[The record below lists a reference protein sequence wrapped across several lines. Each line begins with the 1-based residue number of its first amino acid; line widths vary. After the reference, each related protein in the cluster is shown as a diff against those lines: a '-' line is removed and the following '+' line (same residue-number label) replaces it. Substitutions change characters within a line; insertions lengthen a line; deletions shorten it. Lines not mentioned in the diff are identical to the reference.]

1 MNNCNL
7 EFVGAKETTKI
18 LGIHSQTL
26 HNWAMSGKIDYIKK
40 DNGYRMFNIK
50 KFLEDNM
57 IGDINEYIQGKRKN
71 ICYCRVSTHGQKED
85 LERQI
90 KYMKEKYPKYEL
102 ITDIG
107 SGINFKRK
115 GLNKIIE
122 YSLKKEIG
130 NVVVAY
136 KDRLCRIGYDLI
148 ENLIEKVGG
157 GKIIIENKQDETADE
172 EISNDI
178 IQILNVYSAKING
191 KRKYKKIENKNE

>member
-1 MNNCNL
+1 MSNCNI
-7 EFVGAKETTKI
+7 EFVGAKQTAKM

-26 HNWAMSGKIDYIKK
+26 HNWAQSGKIDYIKK
-40 DNGYRMFNIK
+40 DNGYRMFNVK
-50 KFLEDNM
+50 KFLKDNM
-57 IGDINEYIQGKRKN
+57 MGDINEYLESKKKN

-115 GLNKIIE
+115 GLNEIID

-148 ENLIEKVGG
+148 ENLIEKIGG
-157 GKIIIENKQDETADE
+157 GKIIIENKQDETAEE

-191 KRKYKKIENKNE
+191 KRKYKKIENKN